1 MTEQTNPKRGRP
13 RINADLTSNGARSRR
28 QAVNRKY
35 MFDGI
40 CFIMAAAAEIP
51 DVEAIWYSDD
61 ETRTAK
67 CKNGILEQ
75 LGRMQEQDHRPW
87 NDCVYIAK
95 LAAQAVKARHQ
106 SKEVELAVRRI
117 RMALKK
123 AAAAPDDAALA
134 KEIDDAVCALAYM
147 QIT

>member
-1 MTEQTNPKRGRP
+1 MKEQTKKKRGRP
-13 RINADLTSNGARSRR
+13 KIDAGLTSNGASSRR

-40 CFIMAAAAEIP
+40 CLITVAAAEIP

-75 LGRMQEQDHRPW
+75 IGRMQTQDSRPW
-87 NDCVYIAK
+87 DECVYITK
-95 LAAQAVKARHQ
+95 LAAQAVKAGHHA
-106 SKEVELAVRRI
+106 KEVEIAIRKI

-123 AAAAPDDAALA
+123 ATDAPDDPALA
-134 KEIDDAVCALAYM
+134 NEMEAAVYTLATM
-147 QIT
+147 R